1 MIFTLCFCY
10 YLRKFQSPEFNPI
23 TGRVEE
29 TALKDK
35 FANLTQEQKE
45 REAVDLANI
54 FSKMSN
60 GALRP
65 MAIDKDGKLKPVEES
80 V

>member
-1 MIFTLCFCY
+1 M
-10 YLRKFQSPEFNPI
+10 
-23 TGRVEE
+23 
-29 TALKDK
+29 KDK

-80 V
+80 VVMSLRLQFDRAIKEQQPDCVKILP